1 LIALT
6 ASVNMVVSIDLKTR
20 DEKLITRKSVV
31 ASVFYFSSPGCQMSS
46 DVIGAD
52 VNTGAIPNQH

>member
-1 LIALT
+1 
-6 ASVNMVVSIDLKTR
+6 VNMVVSIDLKTR